1 MKKVLVT
8 GHKNGIGRYIYEYFI
23 KQGEDVIGWDRGD
36 ELKIEEVDLIIHCAF
51 NSDTDVTTDTLGR
64 YVEDNILFTKKLV
77 EIPHKKF
84 VFFSTQEVYNTEET
98 KEDAILHIEGLG
110 LYPISKLMSES
121 IVKTAENSLIL
132 RCASLVG
139 EYARKNTLRTIVE
152 DKNPV
157 VGLDSASMFNYI
169 VYKDVLEFIKI
180 AWEKGYKGIYNLAS
194 SDSMSLS
201 EVADTFNKEVVFG
214 ELHRI
219 LFDMDN
225 TKVRE
230 VCSAFK
236 KTSKE
241 VLESYEV

>member
-8 GHKNGIGRYIYEYFI
+8 GHKNGIGRYIYEYFV
-23 KQGEDVIGWDRGD
+23 KQGNDVVGWDRG
-36 ELKIEEVDLIIHCAF
+36 EEPKIEEVDLIIHCAF

-77 EIPHKKF
+77 EIPHSKF

-98 KEDAILHIEGLG
+98 KEDAILDIEGLG

-121 IVKTAENSLIL
+121 IAKTENSLIL

-139 EYARKNTLRTIVE
+139 KYARKNTLRAIVE

-169 VYKDVLEFIKI
+169 AYKDVLEFIKI
-180 AWEKGYKGIYNLAS
+180 AWEKGYEGIYNLAS

-214 ELHRI
+214 EKHRI
-219 LFDMDN
+219 LFDMEN

-230 VCSAFK
+230 VYSAFR

-241 VLESYEV
+241 VLERL